1 MKKRM
6 IALLLTGVLFSLTV
20 GIGCGKA
27 AVENIASK
35 KTEAVTAEEGRV
47 LEGDDAGQKSQ
58 DGAEPADGG
67 ALEGDR
73 AEPESRDGAE
83 PAESKTEEGETEKQM
98 ALREKL
104 GVPERISAPETNEGG
119 VVRIIDAAVSVP
131 DADSFVITSAE
142 SKTFGDSNMKTLVEP
157 VLGEGGLYRLEPEG
171 YEFLV
176 SQGALLRR
184 RLEQGDYEGEEERQN
199 LEQTLETTEACIR
212 EMEGEVQKTKLALR
226 MTIEEKL
233 NSGQYVEILEGF
245 TDWEQR
251 TMHVGISRYGM
262 ILDSWP
268 MEEQSRCTISKEQ
281 AEAVAE
287 AYVERMGL
295 SEELVLDF
303 AGENEGMR
311 EDAGYVFAYVRTL
324 GGVPV
329 GYSGSKGLNLTV
341 DDRGVRRLGY
351 GDYVIGQEGK
361 PAELL
366 PFSEI
371 QKIFEETSIRIFCEP
386 GELKKISVDE
396 IRLVYRF
403 VPVSEWSSVSGHLV
417 PAWEAF
423 GTYQVLDEN
432 GVLRDSNPADREC
445 LLAVSAVDGRILAGA
460 EE

>member
-1 MKKRM
+1 
-6 IALLLTGVLFSLTV
+6 
-20 GIGCGKA
+20 
-27 AVENIASK
+27 
-35 KTEAVTAEEGRV
+35 
-47 LEGDDAGQKSQ
+47 
-58 DGAEPADGG
+58 
-67 ALEGDR
+67 
-73 AEPESRDGAE
+73 
-83 PAESKTEEGETEKQM
+83 
-98 ALREKL
+98 
-104 GVPERISAPETNEGG
+104 
-119 VVRIIDAAVSVP
+119 
-131 DADSFVITSAE
+131 
-142 SKTFGDSNMKTLVEP
+142 
-157 VLGEGGLYRLEPEG
+157 
-171 YEFLV
+171 
-176 SQGALLRR
+176 
-184 RLEQGDYEGEEERQN
+184 
-199 LEQTLETTEACIR
+199 
-212 EMEGEVQKTKLALR
+212 
-226 MTIEEKL
+226 
-233 NSGQYVEILEGF
+233 
-245 TDWEQR
+245 
-251 TMHVGISRYGM
+251 MHVGISRYGM

-324 GGVPV
+324 GGV
-329 GYSGSKGLNLTV
+329 
-341 DDRGVRRLGY
+341 
-351 GDYVIGQEGK
+351 